1 MSNYRGDVM
10 DFLSKD
16 ALLKYFQQAITKES
30 QVEID
35 ELRNE
40 INQLKSQAKAAFEN
54 ELKEE
59 KDQLL
64 ELHEIETRK
73 KYQQQLVALTREYDL
88 KLMRLR

>member
-1 MSNYRGDVM
+1 M

-40 INQLKSQAKAAFEN
+40 INQLKAK
-54 ELKEE
+54 
-59 KDQLL
+59 
-64 ELHEIETRK
+64 
-73 KYQQQLVALTREYDL
+73 L
-88 KLMRLR
+88 KLL